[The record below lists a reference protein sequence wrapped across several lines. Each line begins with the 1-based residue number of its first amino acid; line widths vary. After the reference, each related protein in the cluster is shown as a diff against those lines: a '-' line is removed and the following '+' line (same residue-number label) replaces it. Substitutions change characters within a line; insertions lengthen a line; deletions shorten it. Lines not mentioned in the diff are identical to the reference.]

1 MGFCAAVLGFI
12 YLRDRDDDH
21 KKFHQN
27 SKKNLEAEIEAEK
40 TAADELKEDRIKIES
55 EFIEEKR
62 EVLSRVKKEKTKL
75 EVEKK
80 LEAKQL
86 SGSIGSEIAKHLGAN
101 YVKK

>member
-1 MGFCAAVLGFI
+1 MTGERGRKSEERRF
-12 YLRDRDDDH
+12 
-21 KKFHQN
+21 
-27 SKKNLEAEIEAEK
+27 
-40 TAADELKEDRIKIES
+40 KI
-55 EFIEEKR
+55 IEEKR